1 MTNKQLFFLA
11 ALINIVMMFLL
22 VHKQNKI
29 INKLYNLQQ
38 LQEEKDVLLERKK
51 ELSLTAHKLT
61 QLSTIQNY
69 AKTELNMQPMVLK
82 DALTIPVPTP
92 KET

>member
-11 ALINIVMMFLL
+11 ALINITMMFLL

-29 INKLYNLQQ
+29 INKLYNLQR
-38 LQEEKDVLLERKK
+38 LQEEKDLLLEQKK

-69 AKTELNMQPMVLK
+69 ANKELNMQSMVLK
-82 DALTIPVPTP
+82 DALTIPTATP
-92 KET
+92 KEA